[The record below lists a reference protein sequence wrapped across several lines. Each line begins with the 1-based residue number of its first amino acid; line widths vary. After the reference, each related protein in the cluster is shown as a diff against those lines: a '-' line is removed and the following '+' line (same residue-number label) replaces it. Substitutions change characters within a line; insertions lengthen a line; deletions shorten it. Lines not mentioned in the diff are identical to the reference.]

1 MPQYK
6 ALKKQ
11 NFCIKNYSIVP
22 IRYEDRYLI
31 MQWRND
37 QMYHLRQ
44 NEPLTKEQQ
53 DLYFNTVV
61 SGLFEQEK
69 PNQILFSYLENDNCI
84 GYGGL
89 VHIDWVHR
97 HAEISFIMDTLL
109 ESSYF
114 EWHWKN
120 FLPLIEELAFSELN
134 LHKLFTYA
142 FNLRPLLYI
151 ALEDSGYVK
160 EAVLKEHFK
169 FDGSFEDVVIHSKI
183 NVNVQVKNSYVR

>member
-61 SGLFEQEK
+61 SWLFEQEK

-120 FLPLIEELAFSELN
+120 FLALIEELAFSELN

-151 ALEDSGYVK
+151 ALEASDYVK
-160 EAVLKEHFK
+160 EAVLKEHCYFDNKYLDVIIHCK
-169 FDGSFEDVVIHSKI
+169 FNKHE
-183 NVNVQVKNSYVR
+183 

>member
-1 MPQYK
+1 MSEYK

-11 NFCIKNYSIVP
+11 NFLSHIYSLVP

-61 SGLFEQEK
+61 AELFEQER
-69 PNQILFSYLENDNCI
+69 PGQVLFSYLENDNCI

-89 VHIDWVHR
+89 VHIDWANQ
-97 HAEISFIMDTLL
+97 HAEISFIMDTRL
-109 ESSYF
+109 ETKTF

-120 FLPLIEELAFSELN
+120 YLPLIEELAFSELN

-142 FNLRPLLYI
+142 FNLRPLLYT
-151 ALEDSGYVK
+151 ALEGSGYVK
-160 EAVLKEHFK
+160 EAVLKEHCK
-169 FDGSFEDVVIHSKI
+169 FDGRFEDVVIHSKI
-183 NVNVQVKNSYVR
+183 RLS

>member
-69 PNQILFSYLENDNCI
+69 PNQIL
-84 GYGGL
+84 
-89 VHIDWVHR
+89 
-97 HAEISFIMDTLL
+97 
-109 ESSYF
+109 
-114 EWHWKN
+114 
-120 FLPLIEELAFSELN
+120 
-134 LHKLFTYA
+134 
-142 FNLRPLLYI
+142 
-151 ALEDSGYVK
+151 
-160 EAVLKEHFK
+160 
-169 FDGSFEDVVIHSKI
+169 
-183 NVNVQVKNSYVR
+183 

>member
-11 NFCIKNYSIVP
+11 NFCIKNHSIVP

-31 MQWRND
+31 MQWRNY

-69 PNQILFSYLENDNCI
+69 PNQILFSYLENNNCI

-151 ALEDSGYVK
+151 ALEASGYVK
-160 EAVLKEHFK
+160 EAVLKEHCYINS
-169 FDGSFEDVVIHSKI
+169 SFVDVVIHSKI
-183 NVNVQVKNSYVR
+183 RLS